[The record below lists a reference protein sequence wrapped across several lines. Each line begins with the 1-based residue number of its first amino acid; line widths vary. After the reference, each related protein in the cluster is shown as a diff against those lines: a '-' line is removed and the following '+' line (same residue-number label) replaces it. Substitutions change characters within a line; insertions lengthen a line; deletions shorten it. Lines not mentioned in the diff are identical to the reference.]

1 MNIAKTLIAS
11 CMLVLTVGCKTTS
24 SSQADIVLL
33 NGKIWTGESDSTF
46 VQAIAIDGNKIMA
59 IGTDADIKKLIGDS
73 TRVID
78 LNNKLV
84 TPGFNDA
91 HIHFLSG
98 SMILSSVDMLATT
111 GLSEMKKVLLDYAQ
125 KNPNKPWLTGRGW
138 QYGFFEGGMP
148 NKKYLDSLVPD
159 RPVFLRAYDGHTGL
173 ANSKA
178 LEMAGITRSTSY
190 TGFGEILK
198 DANGEPTGAFLEGA
212 QSLVSKVVPQ
222 ASREEQLNALRQG
235 MKYVASLGITSMQNA
250 NGDVEEYNLYKTLF
264 ENKELTM
271 RFAMGFS
278 VGAKT
283 TEQEIADFIRI
294 KNEKGDPNWLKGH
307 AIKFM
312 VDGVIE
318 SHTAVMV
325 DPYSDIPINDKMQ
338 AKNWN
343 IPLEKY
349 RQLVSRL
356 DKEGFQLYTHAIGD
370 LGVREALNAYEA
382 ARNADT
388 QSRTRRHRIEH
399 IEQIQADDIP
409 RFAKLGVLPSMQPI
423 HADPGTVDVWGRAVG
438 EERIP
443 RSFAWQSLLKSGAT
457 LVYGADWPACI
468 SVNPIRGLHSAVN
481 RRTMDGQPPNGWVPE
496 QRVSITEALKAY
508 TFNSA
513 YASFDEKQKGKLVP
527 GFLADLVVLSQ
538 DLFIIPTM
546 DIYKTEVMMTMVD
559 GKEVFKRKEI
569 KQVLIQHSP

>member
-1 MNIAKTLIAS
+1 MSTAKFLITC
-11 CMLVLTVGCKTTS
+11 CMLILAISCNTS
-24 SSQADIVLL
+24 SSDTADIVLL
-33 NGKIWTGESDSTF
+33 NGKIWTGESDSSF
-46 VQAIAIDGNKIMA
+46 VQAIAIDGNRIMA
-59 IGTDADIKKLIGDS
+59 IGSDADIKKLIGDS
-73 TRVID
+73 TKVID
-78 LNNKLV
+78 LDKKLV

-98 SMILSSVDMLATT
+98 STILSSVDLLATT
-111 GLSEMKKVLLDYAQ
+111 NLTEMKKVLTDFAQ
-125 KNPNKPWLTGRGW
+125 KNPNKQWLTGRGW

-148 NKKYLDSLVPD
+148 NKKHLDSLVPD

-178 LEMAGITRSTSY
+178 LELAGITRNTQY
-190 TGFGEILK
+190 TGFGEIVK

-212 QSLVSKVVPQ
+212 QSLLSKVVPE
-222 ASREEQLNALRQG
+222 ASREEQLDALRQG

-250 NGDVEEYNLYKTLF
+250 NGDVEEYSLYQTLH
-264 ENKELTM
+264 ENKEMTM

-278 VGAKT
+278 VSAKT
-283 TEQEIADFIRI
+283 TDQEIADFIKI
-294 KNEKGDPNWLKGH
+294 KNNPTDPDWLKGH

-318 SHTAVMV
+318 SHTAIMV
-325 DPYSDIPINDKMQ
+325 DPYSDIPVNDRMQ

-343 IPLEKY
+343 IPVDKY

-370 LGVREALNAYEA
+370 LGVREALNAYELA
-382 ARNADT
+382 IRDAEQRGDT
-388 QSRTRRHRIEH
+388 LKRRHRIEH

-423 HADPGTVDVWGRAVG
+423 HADPGTVDVWSKAVG
-438 EERIP
+438 EERLP

-468 SVNPIRGLHSAVN
+468 SVNPMRGLHSAVN
-481 RRTMDGQPPNGWVPE
+481 RRTIDGQPPNGWVPE
-496 QRVSITEALKAY
+496 QRVSIAEALKAY

-527 GFLADLVVLSQ
+527 GFLADLAVLSQ
-538 DLFIIPTM
+538 DLFTIPIM
-546 DIYKTEVMMTMVD
+546 DIYKTEVLMTMVD
-559 GKEVFKRKEI
+559 GKEVFKRAAK
-569 KQVLIQHSP
+569 P

>member
-1 MNIAKTLIAS
+1 MNTIKFLVAS
-11 CMLVLTVGCKTTS
+11 CIAIFTLACNKPP
-24 SSQADIVLL
+24 SSQADMVLL
-33 NGKIWTGESDSTF
+33 NGKIWTGESDSSF

-59 IGTDADIKKLIGDS
+59 IGNDADIKKLIGDS
-73 TRVID
+73 TKVID
-78 LNNKLV
+78 LNKKLV
-84 TPGFNDA
+84 TAGFNDA

-98 SMILSSVDMLATT
+98 SMILSSADLLATT
-111 GLSEMKKVLLDYAQ
+111 SLPEMKKVLLDYAQ
-125 KNPNKPWLTGRGW
+125 KNPDKPWITGRGW

-148 NKKYLDSLVPD
+148 NKKYLDSLISD

-173 ANSKA
+173 ANTKA
-178 LEMAGITRSTSY
+178 LELAGITRNTKY
-190 TGFGEILK
+190 TGFGEIVK

-212 QSLVSKVVPQ
+212 QSLMSKVVPETTK
-222 ASREEQLNALRQG
+222 EEKLDALRKG
-235 MKYVASLGITSMQNA
+235 MKYAASLGITSMQNA
-250 NGDVEEYNLYKTLF
+250 NGDVDEYDLYKTLF
-264 ENKELTM
+264 NNKEMTM
-271 RFAMGFS
+271 RFAMAFS

-283 TEQEIADFIRI
+283 TEKEIADFIRL
-294 KNEKGDPNWLKGH
+294 KNEKGDPDWLKGH

-325 DPYSDIPINDKMQ
+325 DPYSDIPVNDRMQ

-343 IPLEKY
+343 IPLDRYK
-349 RQLVSRL
+349 QLVIQL

-370 LGVREALNAYEA
+370 LAVREALNAYAET
-382 ARNADT
+382 RRTT
-388 QSRTRRHRIEH
+388 QRHRIEH
-399 IEQIQADDIP
+399 IEQVQSTDIP
-409 RFAKLGVLPSMQPI
+409 RFAQLGVLPSMQPI

-438 EERIP
+438 NERLP

-468 SVNPIRGLHSAVN
+468 SLNPMRGLHSAVN

-496 QRVSITEALKAY
+496 QKISIADALKAY
-508 TFNSA
+508 TVNSA
-513 YASFDEKQKGKLVP
+513 YASFDEKQKGKLAP

-538 DLFIIPTM
+538 DLFTIPTM

-559 GKEVFKRKEI
+559 GKEVFKRSSK
-569 KQVLIQHSP
+569 P